1 MTPKKYQSGETDI
14 TGRISKTGDKGVRAV
29 LYEAAHII
37 LTMPIKGGAL
47 KSWAGQACQ
56 ARWAA
61 EGKSCACQ
69 EAGGDP
75 PPHAGGWRQLR
86 RRQGCRGMSG
96 PASSTMAPC
105 SRPSTPL
112 RAAYGGGL
120 RPVLTATAR
129 GAFGKVGRG
138 GETPFS
144 RTKKL
149 FAARC
154 DTKGEALHDFRA
166 G

>member
-1 MTPKKYQSGETDI
+1 
-14 TGRISKTGDKGVRAV
+14 
-29 LYEAAHII
+29 
-37 LTMPIKGGAL
+37 
-47 KSWAGQACQ
+47 
-56 ARWAA
+56 
-61 EGKSCACQ
+61 
-69 EAGGDP
+69 
-75 PPHAGGWRQLR
+75 
-86 RRQGCRGMSG
+86 MSG
-96 PASSTMAPC
+96 PACATMAPC

-129 GAFGKVGRG
+129 GAFQTLGRD
-138 GETPFS
+138 GETPFN

-154 DTKGEALHDFRA
+154 GAKGEARDGFRA